1 MAAKRDLT
9 PKQERFVQEYLV
21 DLNGTQAAIR
31 AGYSKHTAHVIAT
44 ENLRK
49 PKIALKVAEAMAQ
62 RAASTELTA
71 EWIVERLV
79 ENANR
84 AMEAEPVRDAMGNPI
99 GIYRYEGSVANKA
112 LELLGKHLGIF
123 LDKIQH
129 SGPDGGP
136 LEVAVTR
143 QLVKVA
149 KVVPSP
155 ASRITAGAGGNGK
168 RNGNGNGRPQ
178 H

>member
-9 PKQERFVQEYLV
+9 PKQERFVREYLV

-84 AMEAEPVRDAMGNPI
+84 AMEAEPVRDAMGNPT

-129 SGPDGGP
+129 SGPAGAP
-136 LEVAVTR
+136 LQLVVTR
-143 QLVKVA
+143 QVVAVPEPAANGKSGGRTTNRVVVA
-149 KVVPSP
+149 K
-155 ASRITAGAGGNGK
+155 
-168 RNGNGNGRPQ
+168 NGRP
-178 H
+178 